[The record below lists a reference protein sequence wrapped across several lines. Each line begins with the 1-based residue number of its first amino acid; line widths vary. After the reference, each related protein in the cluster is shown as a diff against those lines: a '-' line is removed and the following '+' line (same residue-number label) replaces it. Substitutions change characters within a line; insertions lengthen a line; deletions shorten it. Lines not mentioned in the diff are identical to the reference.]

1 VATTDQRTDVDADT
15 GLDADT
21 DIDTHWDVPPD
32 ETPVRCPRC
41 DRPFRTEQYRD
52 LHLAEHGLD
61 SLSDLERE
69 AYRAALDAED
79 DDLFVFHLK
88 IVAALSILYTVL
100 ILAYMV
106 FGV

>member
-1 VATTDQRTDVDADT
+1 VATTDAMTDLDTDADPGT
-15 GLDADT
+15 G
-21 DIDTHWDVPPD
+21 IDWDVPPD
-32 ETPVRCPRC
+32 EEPVRCPRC
-41 DRPFRTEQYRD
+41 ERPFRTEQYRD

-88 IVAALSILYTVL
+88 VVAALSILYTVL

>member
-1 VATTDQRTDVDADT
+1 MTTTDARTGVDADA
-15 GLDADT
+15 GLDAE
-21 DIDTHWDVPPD
+21 IDWDVPPD
-32 ETPVRCPRC
+32 EEPVRCPRC
-41 DRPFRTEQYRD
+41 ERPFRTEQYRD

-88 IVAALSILYTVL
+88 VVAALSILYTVL
-100 ILAYMV
+100 VLAYMV

>member
-1 VATTDQRTDVDADT
+1 MATTDAGADVDA
-15 GLDADT
+15 GRHLA
-21 DIDTHWDVPPD
+21 WDVPAD
-32 ETPVRCPRC
+32 QEPVECPRC

-52 LHLAEHGLD
+52 LHLADHGLD
-61 SLSDLERE
+61 SLTDLERE

-88 IVAALSILYTVL
+88 IVGALSILYTVL
-100 ILAYMV
+100 VLAYMV

>member
-1 VATTDQRTDVDADT
+1 MATTDGRTGVDADADF
-15 GLDADT
+15 DADV
-21 DIDTHWDVPPD
+21 DWNVPSG
-32 ETPVRCPRC
+32 EEPVRCPRC
-41 DRPFRTEQYRD
+41 ERPFRTEQYRD

-88 IVAALSILYTVL
+88 VVAALSILYTVL

>member
-1 VATTDQRTDVDADT
+1 MATTDARTGVDAD
-15 GLDADT
+15 ADPGT
-21 DIDTHWDVPPD
+21 EIDWDVPSD

-41 DRPFRTEQYRD
+41 ERPFRTEQYRD

-88 IVAALSILYTVL
+88 VVAALSILYTVL
-100 ILAYMV
+100 VLAYMV

>member
-1 VATTDQRTDVDADT
+1 MATTDARTD
-15 GLDADT
+15 LDADA
-21 DIDTHWDVPPD
+21 DFDADVDWDVPPD

-61 SLSDLERE
+61 SLSELERE
-69 AYRAALDAED
+69 AYRAALDAEY

-100 ILAYMV
+100 VLAYMV
-106 FGV
+106 FGI

>member
-1 VATTDQRTDVDADT
+1 MATTDARTD
-15 GLDADT
+15 LDADA
-21 DIDTHWDVPPD
+21 DFDADVDWDVPPD

-61 SLSDLERE
+61 SLSELERE

-100 ILAYMV
+100 VLAYMV
-106 FGV
+106 FGI